1 MRAYQFIRLIYEIYG
16 KAKPDLAYIQSLG
29 LLAVKIGQVHALR
42 LDFLSEATCQE
53 LAKLYRQTTPLPAEA
68 LDALIDSYTDRDWRG
83 HFRLIKPEPIASASV
98 GQVHYAELRD
108 GTPVAIKIIKKNFK
122 ATFERDVNRL
132 LRFFRFIILFY
143 PKLRQ
148 VADPVGILKHI
159 REYTLDELDLTNE
172 IKGQATLQSIR
183 AKHEGA
189 YDLSDWQTLKY
200 YDELSNENVL
210 VSEFLF
216 EPTLDELL
224 SRGKLPYEELLKLF
238 HLHGFFLFRIGTF
251 HGDIHPGNIVY
262 RQNKKLT
269 FIDNAALGHAGEC
282 LRTNL
287 FYFFDHLSQYDYPR
301 AAHYLNQMAEK
312 RIEGQDYEIFLKK
325 FLELYSDFND
335 KSVSQVSLTKRMMET
350 IKLGVN
356 SGMAFERGMFGI
368 IKSLMYLDGM
378 VLKCRPDAVL
388 LKDMRAF
395 VEEFKRVLKPAADC
409 DKNK

>member
-1 MRAYQFIRLIYEIYG
+1 MKWYQFVKLIYEIYG
-16 KAKPDLAYIQSLG
+16 KKKPDLDYIQSLG

-42 LDFLSEATCQE
+42 LDFLSEETCRE
-53 LAKLYRQTTPLPAEA
+53 LAKLYRQTTALPAESLNA
-68 LDALIDSYTDRDWRG
+68 LLDSYTDRDWRKN
-83 HFRLIKPEPIASASV
+83 FRLIKDEPLASASV
-98 GQVHYAELRD
+98 GQVHYAELKD
-108 GTPVAIKIIKKNFK
+108 GTPVAVKIIKKNFK

-132 LRFFRFIILFY
+132 LRFFGFIIWFY
-143 PKLRQ
+143 PKLRR

-159 REYTLDELDLTNE
+159 REYTLDELDLVNE
-172 IKGQATLQSIR
+172 IKGQAALQAIR
-183 AKHEGA
+183 DKHEKN
-189 YDLSDWQTLKY
+189 YDLSEWQTIRY
-200 YDELSNENVL
+200 YEELSNAHVL
-210 VSEFLF
+210 VSEYLP

-224 SRGKLPYEELLKLF
+224 SLHKLPYEELLKLF

-262 RQNKKLT
+262 RKNKKLT

-312 RIEGQDYEIFLKK
+312 RIAGKNYDGFLKK
-325 FLELYSDFND
+325 FLVLYADFND

-395 VEEFKRVLKPAADC
+395 VDEFKRILPPPPDC
-409 DKNK
+409 G